1 MKRRNRFRD
10 EGNFEVYFVSNLVIL
25 RFLGYPP
32 ISVVNLAYFSK
43 HVSSIYYYLRLGGL
57 YTATIYFS

>member
-57 YTATIYFS
+57 